1 MTAPALSGEK
11 LDALQELVNIGMGAA
26 GAALAKALGA
36 FVELTVPAVDFTD
49 RRSVAGLLDA
59 GPWADHEV
67 EAVRQPF
74 FGAFTGESL
83 MIFDEQVHAQLADLL
98 GYGEAP
104 GGEPISMGFPNP
116 PAMMRGEQSSPA
128 PHAKSAAQQEMLLD
142 LANVVIGACVN
153 NIAEPIHEVVSF
165 GPPAGLGT
173 RADVRTYLLQEAVA
187 CHQGLIVNLDFKL
200 EARSFLSRVL
210 VFLPEH
216 SLQRIDQALT
226 QLLDG
231 LAAS

>member
-1 MTAPALSGEK
+1 MTPLALSDDK

-36 FVELTVPAVDFTD
+36 FVELTVPGIDFTD
-49 RRSVAGLLDA
+49 RRSVPRLLDA
-59 GPWADHEV
+59 GLWSKHEV

-83 MIFDEQVHAQLADLL
+83 MVFDERVHAQLASLP
-98 GYGEAP
+98 GYVVA
-104 GGEPISMGFPNP
+104 
-116 PAMMRGEQSSPA
+116 SSGKPST
-128 PHAKSAAQQEMLLD
+128 PEQQEVLLD

-153 NIAEPIHEVVSF
+153 GIADPLHEMVSF
-165 GPPAGLGT
+165 GAPTRLGS
-173 RADVRTYLLQEAVA
+173 RADVRAYLSQEPVA
-187 CHQGLIVNLDFKL
+187 WHQGLIVNLDFKL

-216 SLQRIDQALT
+216 SLHRIDEALT